1 MKQLY
6 KLLFTALTI
15 TLLYGCMEEGETASN
30 YSNIPSQVPSAYD
43 ISANSITF
51 RYTEDSYDRLMM
63 STTSNMD
70 NAIEHP
76 TGGTI
81 TFDKLRPDTYYYFV
95 HTGWDGFGG
104 KVMSDVQGYQTS
116 NYDMYVE
123 SNYTTSSSIVFNAG
137 TVVYEKLLLSDR
149 QDMSNIVL
157 EGPYYKRTTI
167 SGLQSYTTYYL
178 QTEATDFEGKTY
190 RSPVITFRTSLY

>member
-6 KLLFTALTI
+6 KLLFTALT
-15 TLLYGCMEEGETASN
+15 TVLLCGCMEEGETG
-30 YSNIPSQVPSAYD
+30 YSYATMLPQPPFAND

-51 RYTEDSYDRLMM
+51 WYTGDSYDRLMM

-76 TGGTI
+76 TGGTV

-95 HTGWDGFGG
+95 YTKHDGFGG

-116 NYDMYVE
+116 KYDMYVE